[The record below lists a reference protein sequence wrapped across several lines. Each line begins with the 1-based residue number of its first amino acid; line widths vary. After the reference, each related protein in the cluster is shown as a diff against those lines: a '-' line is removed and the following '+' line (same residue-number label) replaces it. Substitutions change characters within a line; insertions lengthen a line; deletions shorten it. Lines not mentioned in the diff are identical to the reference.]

1 MMLLDCD
8 MPSRILEVRNL
19 GKLKESTPG
28 FARNT
33 TEKESQ
39 NLLNQGIA
47 AFNKGLQGYSLAA
60 ELLTKSIQSSR
71 LCGSLMV
78 LFLLLFLEV
87 FVLIIVLI
95 D

>member
-8 MPSRILEVRNL
+8 MTSRNHAVRNL
-19 GKLKESTPG
+19 SELKISTPE
-28 FARNT
+28 FAKSG

-47 AFNKGLQGYSLAA
+47 SFNKGLQGYSVAA
-60 ELLTKSIQSSR
+60 ELLTKCIRSSR

-78 LFLLLFLEV
+78 FYLFIYLYV
-87 FVLIIVLI
+87 

>member
-8 MPSRILEVRNL
+8 MTSRNHAVRHLSELKLSTLE
-19 GKLKESTPG
+19 
-28 FARNT
+28 FAKSG

-47 AFNKGLQGYSLAA
+47 SFNKGLQGYPVAA
-60 ELLTKSIQSSR
+60 ELLTKCIRSSR

-78 LFLLLFLEV
+78 FYSF
-87 FVLIIVLI
+87 IH
-95 D
+95 